1 MIRCDLFKGC
11 KDGSI
16 STNQSIWYITLKI
29 KDKNHM
35 IIPIDTEKAF
45 DKFQHPL
52 MIKKNLS
59 EVGIEEHASTQ

>member
-1 MIRCDLFKGC
+1 
-11 KDGSI
+11 
-16 STNQSIWYITLKI
+16 
-29 KDKNHM
+29 M